1 MLVLSRKKG
10 QSIIIREDIEVK
22 ILDIKGG
29 YVSVGITAP
38 QDVNVFRLELLEQI
52 RKDNGRTTQKGR
64 NLSRLKNAV
73 TEDTAN

>member
-52 RKDNGRTTQKGR
+52 QKETGRTVQKGR
-64 NLSRLKNAV
+64 NLSNLKRTVSQRVA
-73 TEDTAN
+73 D